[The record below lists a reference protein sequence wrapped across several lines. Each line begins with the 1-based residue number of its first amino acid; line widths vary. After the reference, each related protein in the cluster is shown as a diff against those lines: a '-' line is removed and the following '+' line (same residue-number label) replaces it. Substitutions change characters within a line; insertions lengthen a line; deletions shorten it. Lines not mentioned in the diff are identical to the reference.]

1 MIGQSPGWLMTIG
14 HGKKSLKIYI
24 LKSFGVKTFRQ
35 PCNTPALNDDRLN
48 LGTENRLNTR
58 DFYFASGKHD
68 LIHFLRTKTFSLHS
82 SFILRNLYFL
92 ELLYVSQGL
101 KKVL

>member
-1 MIGQSPGWLMTIG
+1 MIGQWLMTIG

-48 LGTENRLNTR
+48 WGTENRLNTR

-68 LIHFLRTKTFSLHS
+68 LIHFLEQKLSA
-82 SFILRNLYFL
+82 FILPSSCVICTF
-92 ELLYVSQGL
+92 
-101 KKVL
+101 

>member
-14 HGKKSLKIYI
+14 HGKKSSKIM
-24 LKSFGVKTFRQ
+24 LKSLGVKTFRQ

-48 LGTENRLNTR
+48 WGTENRLNTR

-68 LIHFLRTKTFSLHS
+68 LIHFLEQKLSA
-82 SFILRNLYFL
+82 FILPSSCVICTF
-92 ELLYVSQGL
+92 
-101 KKVL
+101 